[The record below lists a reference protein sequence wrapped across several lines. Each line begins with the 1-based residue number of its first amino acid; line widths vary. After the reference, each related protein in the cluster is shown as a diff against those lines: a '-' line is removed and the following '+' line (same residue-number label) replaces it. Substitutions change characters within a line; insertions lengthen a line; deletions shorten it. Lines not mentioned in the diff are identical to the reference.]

1 MANDAAAPRG
11 NWNYPTSMRF
21 GAGRIA
27 ELPDACKQ
35 LGFKKPLLV
44 TDPGLAKLPM
54 VQDALASLKAA
65 GLQAGLF
72 SDIKGNPV
80 AKNVE
85 DGLKV
90 FRDGGYDGI
99 IAFGGGSALDAAK
112 AIALMAGQK
121 RPMWDFEDIGDNWTR
136 ADPKGI
142 VATIAVPT
150 TSGTGSE
157 VGRASVITNEATHT
171 KKIIFHPKMLPSIVI
186 SDPALTVGLPAH
198 VTAATG
204 MDALAH
210 CLEAYCAPGFHPMAD
225 GIAVEGMRLV
235 KVSLVT
241 AVKDGKNLIARS
253 NMMAAAS
260 MGATA
265 FQKGLGAIH
274 SLSHPVG
281 AVYDTH
287 HGLTNAVVMP
297 YVLEFNRAAI
307 EEKMV
312 RLAAWLGLPN
322 PSFKSVMSWVI
333 ALRKEIGIP
342 HTLKDIGVGSDR
354 IDELSEMAA
363 VDPTAGGNPVP
374 AGVAEMKK
382 MFIASIE
389 GRLAQT
395 A

>member
-1 MANDAAAPRG
+1 MANDASALRG
-11 NWNYPTSMRF
+11 NWSYPTSIRF
-21 GAGRIA
+21 GVGRIA

-35 LGFKKPLLV
+35 LGFKHPLLV

-54 VQDALASLKAA
+54 IQEAIARNEAA
-65 GLQAGLF
+65 GIPTGLF
-72 SDIKGNPV
+72 ADIKGNPV
-80 AKNVE
+80 SKNVE
-85 DGLKV
+85 DGLKI
-90 FRDGGYDGI
+90 FREGGYDGI

-112 AIALMAGQK
+112 TIAFMAGQK
-121 RPMWDFEDIGDNWTR
+121 RPMWDFEDVGDNWTR
-136 ADPKGI
+136 ADPAGI

-157 VGRASVITNEATHT
+157 VGRASVITNEATHV

-235 KVSLVT
+235 KEALQT
-241 AVKDGKNLIARS
+241 AVKDGKNLVARAQ
-253 NMMAAAS
+253 MMAAAS

-274 SLSHPVG
+274 ALSHPIG
-281 AVYDTH
+281 AVYDAH

-297 YVLEFNRAAI
+297 YVLEFNRQAI
-307 EEKMV
+307 EAKMA
-312 RLAAWLGLPN
+312 RLAAWLGLPD
-322 PSFKSVMSWVI
+322 PSFRGVMAWVL

-342 HTLKDIGVGSDR
+342 HTLRDLGVGTDR
-354 IDELSEMAA
+354 LDELSVMAA
-363 VDPTAGGNPVP
+363 ADPSAGGNPIP
-374 AGVAEMKK
+374 IGAPELKQ
-382 MFIASIE
+382 MFIACIE
-389 GRLAQT
+389 GKLAQ
-395 A
+395 AA

>member
-1 MANDAAAPRG
+1 MANDASALRG
-11 NWNYPTSMRF
+11 NWSYPTSIRF
-21 GAGRIA
+21 GVGRIA

-35 LGFKKPLLV
+35 LGFKHPLLV

-54 VQDALASLKAA
+54 IQEAIARNEAA
-65 GLQAGLF
+65 GIPTGLF
-72 SDIKGNPV
+72 ADIKGNPV
-80 AKNVE
+80 SKNVE
-85 DGLKV
+85 DGLKI

-112 AIALMAGQK
+112 TIAFMAGQK
-121 RPMWDFEDIGDNWTR
+121 RPMWDFEDVGDNWTR
-136 ADPKGI
+136 ADPAGI

-157 VGRASVITNEATHT
+157 VGRASVITNEATHV

-235 KVSLVT
+235 KEALPT
-241 AVKDGKNLIARS
+241 AVKDGKNLVARAQ
-253 NMMAAAS
+253 MMAAAS

-274 SLSHPVG
+274 ALSHPIG
-281 AVYDTH
+281 AVYDAH

-307 EEKMV
+307 EAKMA
-312 RLAAWLGLPN
+312 RLAAWLGLPD
-322 PSFKSVMSWVI
+322 PSFRGVMAWVL

-342 HTLKDIGVGSDR
+342 HTLKDLGVGTDR
-354 IDELSEMAA
+354 LDELSVMAA
-363 VDPTAGGNPVP
+363 ADPSAGGNPIP
-374 AGVAEMKK
+374 IGAPELKQ
-382 MFIASIE
+382 MFIACIE
-389 GRLAQT
+389 GKLAQ
-395 A
+395 AA